1 MQGTFVGLLTLVVGV
16 VLCFG
21 GHRFFRFLM
30 VLVGI
35 TAGFVLGASGVAAVT
50 KGQFLDSLWAWLAA
64 IVVGLLLGGLAIPF
78 YAAGVA
84 VLGGV
89 VTYLVGSGVMIYLGY
104 GTGTLTQAVGIV
116 AGAIA
121 IVLIYL
127 FRVHRLLVIAV
138 TAASGAGA
146 ILAGVLVLLGKLPFD
161 VASATDPTAVFRS
174 TPLWPLLLVVLF
186 LAGVGAQ
193 WSIRSKP
200 APKPAAPAPAAP
212 APAAQAAPPVA
223 PAPGPAPEPEGRPA
237 EPAPSTAPEDS
248 PPPTN

>member
-1 MQGTFVGLLTLVVGV
+1 MQSTFVGLLTLVVGV

-200 APKPAAPAPAAP
+200 APKPAVPAPAATV
-212 APAAQAAPPVA
+212 AAAAPP
-223 PAPGPAPEPEGRPA
+223 P
-237 EPAPSTAPEDS
+237 S
-248 PPPTN
+248 PPPSPPASPPPPPAESPEPPPTP